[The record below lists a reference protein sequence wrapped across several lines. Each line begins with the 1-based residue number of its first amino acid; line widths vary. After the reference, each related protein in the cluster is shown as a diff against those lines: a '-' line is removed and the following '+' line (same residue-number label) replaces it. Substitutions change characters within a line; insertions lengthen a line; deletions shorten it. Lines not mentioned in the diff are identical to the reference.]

1 MALKR
6 SFEESEDIMELPS
19 VWVNRLTGDP
29 NATLLLAHVAQKA
42 GVAEKEFKKI
52 RLTLPSS
59 LQEKW
64 EKVAPSFGLATNLI
78 YPGIKLPRHSP
89 PMCYLPP
96 SFHKELYQA
105 GWRLMDVYQERTYQD
120 REAIRVKL
128 LEPVS
133 FGLSLFSVTTDKI
146 QTQWFVPILAI
157 FEGRVIDMPE
167 SAMVATSF
175 SLGAVEHKVRNFTG
189 VSSGTTKP

>member
-19 VWVNRLTGDP
+19 SDP
-29 NATLLLAHVAQKA
+29 NAALLLAHVAQKA
-42 GVAEKEFKKI
+42 GVTEKEFKKI

-64 EKVAPSFGLATNLI
+64 EKVAPSLGLATNLI
-78 YPGIKLPRHSP
+78 YPGIKLPWHSP

-96 SFHKELYQA
+96 SFHKELCQA

-120 REAIRVKL
+120 REAIKFKL

-133 FGLSLFSVTTDKI
+133 FGSSLFSVTTDKI

-157 FEGRVIDMPE
+157 FEGRVIDTPE
-167 SAMVATSF
+167 SAMAAAFF
-175 SLGAVEHKVRNFTG
+175 SSGGAVEHKVRNFTG
-189 VSSGTTKP
+189 FFSGRTKP